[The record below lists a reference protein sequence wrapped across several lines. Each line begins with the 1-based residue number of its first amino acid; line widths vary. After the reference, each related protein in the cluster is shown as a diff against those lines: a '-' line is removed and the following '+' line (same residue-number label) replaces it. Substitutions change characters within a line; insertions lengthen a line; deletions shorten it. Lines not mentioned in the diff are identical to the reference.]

1 MRRALANAEADV
13 AKYAAGA
20 PVEVHYDP
28 AKPQTSTLE
37 AGQSGL
43 SVRGLVLA
51 IMGAALTALA
61 GLLYFIVE

>member
-1 MRRALANAEADV
+1 
-13 AKYAAGA
+13 
-20 PVEVHYDP
+20 VHYDP

-61 GLLYFIVE
+61 GLLYFIIE